1 MRVLVSIYLNFLIA
15 AVEKVDERRLIKVEM
30 EILGELQA
38 KDMMENQATIKTNEI
53 KVEMEILGDLHAKDR
68 MENQTIIKTNEIV
81 EEPQTELL
89 DQCRDD
95 CRDRNC
101 LITDHHD

>member
-38 KDMMENQATIKTNEI
+38 KDRIENQARGWAKIKYTNVF
-53 KVEMEILGDLHAKDR
+53 KSRGNILGQSASKRKNKLLIMKFPLKWG
-68 MENQTIIKTNEIV
+68 IIW
-81 EEPQTELL
+81 
-89 DQCRDD
+89 
-95 CRDRNC
+95 
-101 LITDHHD
+101 

>member
-38 KDMMENQATIKTNEI
+38 KDRIENQATLNCAERIHDSGDLYKYGKIRQAQGGPRASPSTHPTLETNNQATIKT
-53 KVEMEILGDLHAKDR
+53 KVGD
-68 MENQTIIKTNEIV
+68 
-81 EEPQTELL
+81 
-89 DQCRDD
+89 
-95 CRDRNC
+95 
-101 LITDHHD
+101 

>member
-1 MRVLVSIYLNFLIA
+1 
-15 AVEKVDERRLIKVEM
+15 M

-81 EEPQTELL
+81 EEPQTELV
-89 DQCRDD
+89 DQCRDDD

>member
-1 MRVLVSIYLNFLIA
+1 MYLIIIA
-15 AVEKVDERRLIKVEM
+15 VVEKVDERRLIKVEM

-38 KDMMENQATIKTNEI
+38 NDMDRIENQATIKI
-53 KVEMEILGDLHAKDR
+53 
-68 MENQTIIKTNEIV
+68 NEIV

-101 LITDHHD
+101 LVTNSHD

>member
-1 MRVLVSIYLNFLIA
+1 
-15 AVEKVDERRLIKVEM
+15 M

-38 KDMMENQATIKTNEI
+38 KDRMENQAT
-53 KVEMEILGDLHAKDR
+53 
-68 MENQTIIKTNEIV
+68 IKTNEIV
-81 EEPQTELL
+81 EEPQTELV
-89 DQCRDD
+89 DQCRDDD

>member
-1 MRVLVSIYLNFLIA
+1 MYLIIIA
-15 AVEKVDERRLIKVEM
+15 VVKKVDERRLIKVEM

-38 KDMMENQATIKTNEI
+38 NDRIENQFTIKT
-53 KVEMEILGDLHAKDR
+53 K
-68 MENQTIIKTNEIV
+68 EIV

-101 LITDHHD
+101 LIIDHHD

>member
-15 AVEKVDERRLIKVEM
+15 AVEKVDERRFIKVEM

-38 KDMMENQATIKTNEI
+38 KDTMENQAITIKTNEI
-53 KVEMEILGDLHAKDR
+53 
-68 MENQTIIKTNEIV
+68 QV

-89 DQCRDD
+89 DQCLDDD